1 MIAAGTSFRERCSAR
16 STGRRRRSRA
26 SRPPAWSAGGWSR
39 RPGALPVAAE
49 VHRRPAAHRQA
60 GEAVDLLAIA
70 DAAQVLTPGG
80 LLSVTQEIRPGDV
93 VMVPE
98 FATAQPR
105 EVGLRAIGAG
115 AVYAVTLLVVDPP
128 HREAGVQR
136 VPSGALIGMRCGAP
150 SDPQADGCNRIRLGG
165 KYLRQRAPAA
175 LTHGNDNLA
184 PARLVLR
191 QPPVDGQ
198 VLRPDVTAEPGAVDL
213 G

>member
-98 FATAQPR
+98 FTATQPR

-115 AVYAVTLLVVDPP
+115 AVYAHVGYFASTTFSSWC
-128 HREAGVQR
+128 HRTF
-136 VPSGALIGMRCGAP
+136 SGCRFRSKI
-150 SDPQADGCNRIRLGG
+150 
-165 KYLRQRAPAA
+165 
-175 LTHGNDNLA
+175 
-184 PARLVLR
+184 
-191 QPPVDGQ
+191 
-198 VLRPDVTAEPGAVDL
+198 
-213 G
+213 